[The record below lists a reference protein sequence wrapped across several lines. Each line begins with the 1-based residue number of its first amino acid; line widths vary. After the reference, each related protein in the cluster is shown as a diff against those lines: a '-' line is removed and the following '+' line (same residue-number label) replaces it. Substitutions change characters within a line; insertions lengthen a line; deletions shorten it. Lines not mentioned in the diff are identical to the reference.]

1 MNLHRLT
8 ISLLVPFQTSSSEG
22 NGTDHQATKH
32 YEGGSQWEQQ
42 EKHTQKEPQIQCK
55 DSIKHSKNQ
64 SWRTRFFRQCKK
76 TRKGMKR
83 PEVGTRSDYLQ
94 CCGRQN
100 LRGRKKRSRPE
111 APQKSNTPESNK
123 KWRRSLGRGKARR
136 RTRRE
141 EKGERNEEEDA
152 RLWMRSVS
160 TSERAP
166 ARERT
171 KPALLCWRRRERGT
185 GDKSS
190 GLNCRFTSWLRW
202 RRPAALLTCCSRGGV
217 GKKY

>member
-1 MNLHRLT
+1 MRTAREAYSKRATDTVQGFNKALKKPILEN
-8 ISLLVPFQTSSSEG
+8 SLLPSMQ
-22 NGTDHQATKH
+22 
-32 YEGGSQWEQQ
+32 
-42 EKHTQKEPQIQCK
+42 
-55 DSIKHSKNQ
+55 
-64 SWRTRFFRQCKK
+64 K

-83 PEVGTRSDYLQ
+83 PEVGTRSVYLEY
-94 CCGRQN
+94 CGRQN

-123 KWRRSLGRGKARR
+123 KWRRSLGRGKAGR

-171 KPALLCWRRRERGT
+171 KPALVCWRRRERGT

-202 RRPAALLTCCSRGGV
+202 RRPAALLTCCSRGGG
-217 GKKY
+217 GKNIKMA